1 MARYRKSDDIN
12 NEDSVQDSFLDI
24 VANIVGIL
32 ILLVIIVGVRAAM
45 QPQIVEDQEVA
56 DSTGPVITEA
66 MLKERESKLLAA
78 RSDIA
83 NLVNRVAEV
92 EVEAESMEVSRMHLA
107 SYNNEV
113 AAELERAKS
122 KLSEDEAARLAVRTE
137 LAKADHEWEKVML
150 EKVAL
155 ASKTEETEK
164 LIHTPT
170 PIVRSQSE
178 KTLHLRLEKGRVA
191 VVPFEALL
199 GQLDGRPLD
208 AHRRDLQRLGGIG
221 RLGPIAGFEL
231 QYALISRASDPGPG
245 GARQVI
251 TFLAG
256 EIHPASEHVG
266 EELDEALAPGSTLQ
280 AALAKSNPR
289 DTIVMVWTY
298 PDSTSQYR
306 QLQGALRERQFA
318 VDLRLLDAGTHISFS
333 PEGRKT
339 AAQ

>member
-1 MARYRKSDDIN
+1 MARHKNNDDIN
-12 NEDSVQDSFLDI
+12 NDDSVQDSFLDI

-45 QPQIVEDQEVA
+45 QPQIVEEVA
-56 DSTGPVITEA
+56 AAPSAPQFTRA
-66 MLKERESKLLAA
+66 MLAERESKVLAA
-78 RSDIA
+78 QRDLTS
-83 NLVNRVAEV
+83 LVSRVAEV

-107 SYNNEV
+107 AYNNEV

-122 KLSEDEAARLAVRTE
+122 QLGEGEAERLAVRSE
-137 LAKADHEWEKVML
+137 LAKVDFEWQKLAL

-155 ASKTEETEK
+155 SSRASETEK

-170 PIVRSQSE
+170 PIVRMHSE
-178 KTLHLRLEKGRVA
+178 KTLHLRLEGGRVA

-199 GQLDGRPLD
+199 NQLHDRPMD

-221 RLGPIAGFEL
+221 RLGPIGGFEL
-231 QYALISRASDPGPG
+231 QYALISRASEPGPMG
-245 GARQVI
+245 MRQVM

-256 EIHPASEHVG
+256 EIHPVSEHVG
-266 EELDEALAPGSTLQ
+266 DDLEMALQPGSAFLNALANT
-280 AALAKSNPR
+280 NPR

-306 QLQGALRERQFA
+306 QLQSMLRERHFA

-333 PEGRKT
+333 PEGRKS